1 MFYCIAFFGETFRKL
16 FVSSDFL
23 NIFTSLSIQPGH
35 PLSIHSDA
43 TRTTGQ
49 NVGIDMERKKNDCVA
64 RNSMY
69 MDFFQPLPSG
79 TSQTRTVSSNVM
91 DHNIVSD
98 AIIADHTSST
108 SLPSSTDS
116 SILDAIS
123 SSESIRGILEVV
135 DPFTVPQKAF
145 HRGKSSKITNI
156 DGSHTKKKKN
166 DGNISSS
173 TSSSSSNDSKESVS
187 NHTNAIIASNNLS
200 MNINVN
206 MTHINSIFNHE
217 HHTGLESLSW

>member
-1 MFYCIAFFGETFRKL
+1 M
-16 FVSSDFL
+16 
-23 NIFTSLSIQPGH
+23 QPGH
-35 PLSIHSDA
+35 PLSIHPDTA
-43 TRTTGQ
+43 RTVGQ
-49 NVGIDMERKKNDCVA
+49 NVGIGMDRKKNDCVA

-79 TSQTRTVSSNVM
+79 TLQTGTLPSNAM
-91 DHNIVSD
+91 DHNVVSD
-98 AIIADHTSST
+98 SINADHMSST
-108 SLPSSTDS
+108 SLPSSRDS

-173 TSSSSSNDSKESVS
+173 TSSSSSGDSKESSS
-187 NHTNAIIASNNLS
+187 NHANASIISNN
-200 MNINVN
+200 MNINVT